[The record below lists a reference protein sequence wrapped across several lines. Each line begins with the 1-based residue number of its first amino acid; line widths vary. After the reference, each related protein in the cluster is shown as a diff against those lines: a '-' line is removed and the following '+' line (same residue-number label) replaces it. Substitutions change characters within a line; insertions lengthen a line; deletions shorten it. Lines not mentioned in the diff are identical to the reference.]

1 MSRPP
6 DDDQE
11 TSPAPSTSGAVT
23 DTGRYMCIQNQES
36 PPVEPADAPAR
47 VDLTQD
53 AVLTVLEQRAKRG
66 DGPCESCEAAV
77 NRDAGLAWRAY
88 ARARIDFYRKRR
100 GMLKRPIRLEPLDE
114 SALALPDEVDEDVV
128 EQAESLE
135 IVRRV
140 IRRRAQ
146 RLSQHQMQQ
155 VLVVM
160 IEAQQV
166 KRSRREAMP
175 DRLRTAIS
183 RLRKATGLP
192 LDTSLL

>member
-1 MSRPP
+1 MSRRSES
-6 DDDQE
+6 DQE
-11 TSPAPSTSGAVT
+11 SEPVPSPSGYVT
-23 DTGRYMCIQNQES
+23 DTGRFMCVQNQSE
-36 PPVEPADAPAR
+36 PPVEPADAPAQ

-66 DGPCESCEAAV
+66 EARCESCEAAL
-77 NRDAGLAWRAY
+77 NEDAGLAWRAY

-100 GMLKRPIRLEPLDE
+100 GMLKRPMRLEPLDE
-114 SALALPDEVDEDVV
+114 ATLNLPDEVEEETV

-135 IVRRV
+135 IVRRIV
-140 IRRRAQ
+140 RRRAPG
-146 RLSQHQMQQ
+146 LSQHQMQQ

-160 IEAQQV
+160 IEAQRV
-166 KRSRREAMP
+166 KLRPREAMP